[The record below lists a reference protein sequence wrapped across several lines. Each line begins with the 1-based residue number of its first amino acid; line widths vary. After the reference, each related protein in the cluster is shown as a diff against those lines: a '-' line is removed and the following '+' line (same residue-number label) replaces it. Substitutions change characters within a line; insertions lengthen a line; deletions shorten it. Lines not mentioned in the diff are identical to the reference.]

1 MVGTTGKKKKKKK
14 KRGKSKPPPV
24 NVQDAIAAELRQLR
38 GEPALPSP
46 ASASPSSATASASPA
61 SSAIAGRSK
70 PPSSVGAKRPRPGS
84 TLAGAAASRP
94 SAAKAAKGTKAAAK
108 GAAKAAKGNAHR
120 TRPSVSDGA
129 KDDGGGVRCAEA
141 DMVAGL
147 EVVCERKNSLERGT
161 VVKPSKKGKGMWVVK
176 FATDGKLLPRAPNQ
190 MVERTNA
197 DDDSFSD
204 SGSDSHS
211 DAGSDSGAKG
221 AGGGAVRPVLV
232 AYTDTKLG
240 EGEEEVRRGARIDVM
255 YEGYLKET
263 GRMFDGNWDGKP
275 PLAFSVGNEEV
286 VEGFE
291 DGVLGMRQGGER
303 TFVVPADLGYG
314 GEERPGIP
322 ANSTLEF
329 KVTVV
334 GISSF

>member
-1 MVGTTGKKKKKKK
+1 MAGTTAGKKKKKKK

-24 NVQDAIAAELRQLR
+24 NVQDAIAAQLRQLR

-46 ASASPSSATASASPA
+46 ASASPASLA
-61 SSAIAGRSK
+61 SSASAGGRSK
-70 PPSSVGAKRPRPGS
+70 PPSSAGTKRPRPGS

-94 SAAKAAKGTKAAAK
+94 SAAKAAKGTKAAK
-108 GAAKAAKGNAHR
+108 GAAKATKGNAHR
-120 TRPSVSDGA
+120 TRLVADA
-129 KDDGGGVRCAEA
+129 AEDDGGVRCTEA

-147 EVVCERKNSLERGT
+147 EVVCERKNSLEKGT
-161 VVKPSKKGKGMWVVK
+161 VVKPSKKREGMWVVK
-176 FATDGKLLPRAPNQ
+176 FAADGKLLPRAPNQ
-190 MVERTNA
+190 MVERTDA